1 MSSERART
9 RASLVAALVL
19 TGLVVVFNPM
29 AGGAG
34 LRAFLGIGQD
44 VTFTITDAGRSGP
57 GGGYTFALTQPG
69 SDDPVTWD
77 PCAEIDYVVNPAG
90 APADQGELVA
100 RAVRD
105 LAEASGLRF
114 HDAGTTDDR
123 SFSHRSRVFGAQPPV
138 LIGWATPAEVPA
150 LAGDVA
156 GVGGGE
162 ARAAGPHRL
171 AYVTG
176 MVALDRDAFA
186 AMADRP
192 GPDVRGA
199 IVEHELIHVLGLGHV
214 NDPAQ
219 LMYAETTD
227 RTSLGEG
234 DRAGLERVGGTCN

>member
-9 RASLVAALVL
+9 RASWAAALVL
-19 TGLVVVFNPM
+19 TGVVVVFNPM

-44 VTFTITDAGRSGP
+44 VTFTITDSGP
-57 GGGYTFALTQPG
+57 SYPRGAYAFALTQPG
-69 SDDPVTWD
+69 SDEPVTWD
-77 PCAEIDYVVNPAG
+77 PCPEIHYVVNPDG
-90 APADQGELVA
+90 GPADQQELVA
-100 RAVRD
+100 HAVRD
-105 LAEASGLRF
+105 LTEASGLRF
-114 HDAGTTDDR
+114 EYDGTTDDR
-123 SFSHRSRVFGAQPPV
+123 TFSHRSRAFGDQPPV
-138 LIGWATPAEVPA
+138 LIGWATPDEVPA

-156 GVGGGE
+156 GVGGSE
-162 ARAAGPHRL
+162 ARSAGPDRL

-199 IVEHELIHVLGLGHV
+199 IVEHELVHVLGLGHV
-214 NDPAQ
+214 DDPAQ

-227 RTSLGEG
+227 RTTLGAG
-234 DRAGLERVGGTCN
+234 DRAGLARVGGTCN